1 MSTKN
6 STARLLGKAIS
17 LLSRTSLSLALGFT
31 LLFTLPHGQVFADP
45 AQSGKA
51 AVTAPA
57 YNGAPIYKD
66 AFEALRD
73 RHRELRDP
81 AARAKFVAEWEN
93 KHAKDGMLNTE
104 AGTDRAIF
112 EMVWSLGQ
120 RYDYYNPPVEAKAEA
135 DRTNATMAG
144 VGMPVGMKG
153 LVKALK
159 ELKQKKDSG
168 VEVKDSDYEALGKIS
183 DERPLWVPDD
193 PYEGSPARGAG
204 ILKGDIITHV
214 NGKSVNGQTI
224 DEVVSQI
231 RGPAGTKVKVTIKRQ
246 SEFADQTKDIE
257 ITRAQV
263 QVRVIHSTSL
273 PGNITRIKMDHF
285 SSQFGDQEMADA
297 LVAAVSSGTKGII
310 IDLRGN
316 PGGFLHQVMNIGQ
329 MLLKD
334 GIIVQNVAR
343 RGDHLVTTTNLVT
356 EKNFIVRE
364 ESTDGS
370 KTETRY
376 RRNAPVIVPASIP
389 VVVLINEGSAS
400 ASEILAGALQ
410 ANGRA
415 IIVGTPTR
423 GKGVGQDLVKFDK
436 GNRNMHVTSFEFR
449 PGGEAMDWVGIVPD
463 VEVKMP
469 EFADVAED
477 PSADAQLNQAKA
489 EMLNIILGNP
499 APKRDAAELA
509 KRRDELKKA
518 NEEMFA
524 KEVEGR
530 KKFLATPI
538 KDDSAAAPKPDK
550 K

>member
-1 MSTKN
+1 M
-6 STARLLGKAIS
+6 
-17 LLSRTSLSLALGFT
+17 
-31 LLFTLPHGQVFADP
+31 
-45 AQSGKA
+45 
-51 AVTAPA
+51 
-57 YNGAPIYKD
+57 
-66 AFEALRD
+66 
-73 RHRELRDP
+73 
-81 AARAKFVAEWEN
+81 
-93 KHAKDGMLNTE
+93 
-104 AGTDRAIF
+104 
-112 EMVWSLGQ
+112 
-120 RYDYYNPPVEAKAEA
+120 
-135 DRTNATMAG
+135 
-144 VGMPVGMKG
+144 
-153 LVKALK
+153 
-159 ELKQKKDSG
+159 
-168 VEVKDSDYEALGKIS
+168 
-183 DERPLWVPDD
+183 
-193 PYEGSPARGAG
+193 
-204 ILKGDIITHV
+204 
-214 NGKSVNGQTI
+214 
-224 DEVVSQI
+224 
-231 RGPAGTKVKVTIKRQ
+231 
-246 SEFADQTKDIE
+246 
-257 ITRAQV
+257 
-263 QVRVIHSTSL
+263 RVIHSTSL

-364 ESTDGS
+364 ESTDGT

-489 EMLNIILGNP
+489 EMLGVSKKTLVRHGAVSEPVVIEMATGALQRSQAQWALAISGVAGP
-499 APKRDAAELA
+499 A
-509 KRRDELKKA
+509 
-518 NEEMFA
+518 
-524 KEVEGR
+524 GG
-530 KKFLATPI
+530 T
-538 KDDSAAAPKPDK
+538 PDK
-550 K
+550 PVGTVCFAWAGPEGFAEAETCHFPGDREAVRRASVEHALRGLLVRLPPMLA